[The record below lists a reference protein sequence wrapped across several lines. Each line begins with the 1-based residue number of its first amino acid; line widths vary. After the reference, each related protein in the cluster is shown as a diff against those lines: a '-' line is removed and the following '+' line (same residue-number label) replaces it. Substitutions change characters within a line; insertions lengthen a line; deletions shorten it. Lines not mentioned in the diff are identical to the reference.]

1 MAAELD
7 DLSVDADYLKGFN
20 EGYLLRE
27 AMPELAAR
35 LEKALDETTMRSAG
49 FKNGYRQYELDKDMQ
64 RQFKPDWLK
73 GRGVDQDDVSLDKD
87 INRDDLEMEQE

>member
-1 MAAELD
+1 MTEELH
-7 DLSVDADYLKGFN
+7 DLTVDADYLKGFN
-20 EGYLLRE
+20 EGYFLSE

-35 LEKALDETTMRSAG
+35 LEKSLDETTMRSAG

-73 GRGVDQDDVSLDKD
+73 ARGVDQDDVSPNKD
-87 INRDDLEMEQE
+87 INHDDLEMEQE